1 MEFRVLK
8 YFITIANEQNI
19 SRAAQI
25 IHITQPTLSRQIIEL
40 EEELGVKLFER
51 NRQNRKFILT
61 DEGVRFYNY
70 AVQITELSQKTVEEF
85 KSNSSQISGKIYIG
99 AGETESLTAIAQAFK
114 KIRESH
120 PKIEIGLF
128 SGDASIICERLDRGL
143 CDFAVFIGFKN
154 VEKYNHLTL
163 PQKDRWGLLTR
174 KDNPLAKYKSIKKE
188 NLLEHYEPLFVSAQ
202 SARHRE
208 LLHWFGGSMEKY
220 NITGTYNLIYNAAI
234 FAKENIASCLTLEGL
249 NDISSESSLCF
260 VPLEPSI
267 YSEVYLA
274 WKKDRELS
282 KAAKHF
288 LETLESDFS
297 NS

>member
-1 MEFRVLK
+1 MELRVLK

-19 SRAAQI
+19 SRAAEI

-40 EEELGVKLFER
+40 EEEIGVKLFER

-99 AGETESLTAIAQAFK
+99 AGETESLTSIARAFK

-202 SARHRE
+202 SSRHRE

-260 VPLEPSI
+260 VPLEPAI

>member
-1 MEFRVLK
+1 MELRVLK

-19 SRAAQI
+19 SRAAEI

-85 KSNSSQISGKIYIG
+85 KSNSSQISGKVYIG
-99 AGETESLTAIAQAFK
+99 AGETESLTSIAQAFK
-114 KIRESH
+114 KIRETH

-202 SARHRE
+202 SSRHRE

-234 FAKENIASCLTLEGL
+234 FAKEDIASCLTLEGL

-260 VPLEPSI
+260 VPLEPAI

-282 KAAKHF
+282 KAAKLF